1 MTGDYNSLLDNSPKR
16 FVGLKQVLRGITD
29 GTVWCVIVS
38 SDCEDFIKARIRKEA
53 KDKNVEIAKG
63 PAMADLGR
71 KVGIDVGA
79 AVVGL
84 VRE

>member
-1 MTGDYNSLLDNSPKR
+1 MTGDYGTLIDNSPKR

-38 SDCEDFIKARIRKEA
+38 SDCEEFIVARLREEA
-53 KDKNVEIAKG
+53 RGRDVEFAKG
-63 PAMADLGR
+63 PEMAVLGR

-79 AVVGL
+79 SVVGL
-84 VRE
+84 VR

>member
-1 MTGDYNSLLDNSPKR
+1 MTGDYNSLIDNSPNS

-29 GTVWCVIVS
+29 GTIWCVIVS
-38 SDCEDFIKARIRKEA
+38 SDCEGFIKAKLRDEA
-53 KDKNVEIAKG
+53 QGKGIELAKG
-63 PAMADLGR
+63 PTMAELGR

-84 VRE
+84 VR

>member
-38 SDCEDFIKARIRKEA
+38 SDCEEFIKERLRDQAAGKE
-53 KDKNVEIAKG
+53 VEFKKG
-63 PAMADLGR
+63 PDMSELG
-71 KVGIDVGA
+71 KISKIDVGA

-84 VRE
+84 LR

>member
-1 MTGDYNSLLDNSPKR
+1 MAGEYESLIDNSSKR

-38 SDCEDFIKARIRKEA
+38 SDCEEFIKTKLRNEARGKS
-53 KDKNVEIAKG
+53 VEFKKG
-63 PAMADLGR
+63 PEMTALGR

-84 VRE
+84 VR

>member
-1 MTGDYNSLLDNSPKR
+1 MTEDYNSLIDNSPNR

-38 SDCEDFIKARIRKEA
+38 SDCDDFIKERLREESRGR
-53 KDKNVEIAKG
+53 NVELVKG
-63 PAMADLGR
+63 PEMSDLGR
-71 KVGIDVGA
+71 KVGIDVSA

-84 VRE
+84 VR

>member
-1 MTGDYNSLLDNSPKR
+1 MTGEYSSLIDNSPKR

-38 SDCEDFIKARIRKEA
+38 SDCEEFIKARLYDEARGKE
-53 KDKNVEIAKG
+53 VEFKKG
-63 PAMADLGR
+63 PEMAALGK

-84 VRE
+84 VR

>member
-1 MTGDYNSLLDNSPKR
+1 MTGDFKSLIDNSPKR

-38 SDCEDFIKARIRKEA
+38 SDCEEFIKARLRDEA
-53 KDKNVEIAKG
+53 RDKKIELVKG
-63 PAMADLGR
+63 PSMADLGR
-71 KVGIDVGA
+71 KVKIDVGA

-84 VRE
+84 VR

>member
-1 MTGDYNSLLDNSPKR
+1 MAEDYKSLIDNSPKK

-38 SDCEDFIKARIRKEA
+38 SDCEEFIKERLHEA
-53 KDKNVEIAKG
+53 AAGREIAFREG
-63 PAMADLGR
+63 PEMSELGR
-71 KVGIDVGA
+71 VVKIDVGA

-84 VRE
+84 VR

>member
-1 MTGDYNSLLDNSPKR
+1 MTGDYNKLIDNSPKR

-38 SDCEDFIKARIRKEA
+38 SDCEEFIKARLREEA
-53 KDKNVEIAKG
+53 RDKKVELVKG
-63 PAMADLGR
+63 PSMADLGL
-71 KVGIDVGA
+71 KVDIDVGA

-84 VRE
+84 VR

>member
-1 MTGDYNSLLDNSPKR
+1 MTGEYDSLIDKSPKK

-38 SDCEDFIKARIRKEA
+38 SDCEDFIKARLRDEA
-53 KDKNVEIAKG
+53 RGKDVAFKNG
-63 PAMADLGR
+63 PEMAVLGR

-84 VRE
+84 VR

>member
-1 MTGDYNSLLDNSPKR
+1 MAGEYESLIDNSSKR

-38 SDCEDFIKARIRKEA
+38 SDCEEFIKTKLRDEARGKEV
-53 KDKNVEIAKG
+53 KFKKG
-63 PAMADLGR
+63 PEMTALGR

-84 VRE
+84 VR

>member
-1 MTGDYNSLLDNSPKR
+1 MAGEYESLIDNSSKR

-38 SDCEDFIKARIRKEA
+38 SDCDEFIKTKLRDEARGKEV
-53 KDKNVEIAKG
+53 KFKKG
-63 PAMADLGR
+63 PEMTVLGR

-84 VRE
+84 VR

>member
-1 MTGDYNSLLDNSPKR
+1 MTGEYEGLIDNSPKR

-29 GTVWCVIVS
+29 GTIWCVIVS
-38 SDCEDFIKARIRKEA
+38 SDCEEFIKAKLRKEA
-53 KDKNVEIAKG
+53 RGKDVEFKKG
-63 PAMADLGR
+63 PEMTVLGR

-84 VRE
+84 VR

>member
-1 MTGDYNSLLDNSPKR
+1 MTGEYDALIDNSPNR

-38 SDCEDFIKARIRKEA
+38 SDCEEFIKAKLREASHGKE
-53 KDKNVEIAKG
+53 VEFKKG
-63 PAMADLGR
+63 PEMTVLGR

-84 VRE
+84 VR

>member
-1 MTGDYNSLLDNSPKR
+1 MTGDYNSLIDNSSKR

-38 SDCEDFIKARIRKEA
+38 SDCEDFIKARLRDEARGKE
-53 KDKNVEIAKG
+53 VEFRKG
-63 PAMADLGR
+63 PEMTVLGR
-71 KVGIDVGA
+71 MVGIEVGA

-84 VRE
+84 VR

>member
-1 MTGDYNSLLDNSPKR
+1 MTGEYESLIDNSPKK

-38 SDCEDFIKARIRKEA
+38 SDCEGFIVDRLNGEARG
-53 KDKNVEIAKG
+53 KDVEFKKG
-63 PAMADLGR
+63 PEMAELGR
-71 KVGIDVGA
+71 TMRIDVGA

-84 VRE
+84 VR

>member
-1 MTGDYNSLLDNSPKR
+1 MAEDYNGLIDNSPNR

-38 SDCEDFIKARIRKEA
+38 SDCEEFIKTRLRKEA
-53 KDKNVEIAKG
+53 RGKGVEFKKG
-63 PAMADLGR
+63 PEMAVLGR

-84 VRE
+84 VR

>member
-38 SDCEDFIKARIRKEA
+38 SDCEEFIKSRLREQVVGKS
-53 KDKNVEIAKG
+53 VEFRKG
-63 PAMADLGR
+63 PEMSELGR
-71 KVGIDVGA
+71 MMRIDVGA

-84 VRE
+84 VR

>member
-1 MTGDYNSLLDNSPKR
+1 MAGEYESLIDNSSKR

-38 SDCEDFIKARIRKEA
+38 SDCEEFIKTKLRDEARGKEV
-53 KDKNVEIAKG
+53 KFKKG
-63 PAMADLGR
+63 AEMTVLGR

-84 VRE
+84 VR

>member
-1 MTGDYNSLLDNSPKR
+1 MADDYKKLIDNSPKKL
-16 FVGLKQVLRGITD
+16 VGLKQVLRGITD

-38 SDCEDFIKARIRKEA
+38 SDCEEFIKAKLREEA
-53 KDKNVEIAKG
+53 RGKGVEIKKG
-63 PAMADLGR
+63 PEMNVLGR

-84 VRE
+84 VR

>member
-1 MTGDYNSLLDNSPKR
+1 MADDYKKLIDNSSKKL
-16 FVGLKQVLRGITD
+16 VGLKQVLRGITD

-38 SDCEDFIKARIRKEA
+38 SDCEEFIRERLREGS
-53 KDKNVEIAKG
+53 VGREIEFRKG

-71 KVGIDVGA
+71 TMKIDVGA

-84 VRE
+84 VR

>member
-1 MTGDYNSLLDNSPKR
+1 MAGEYESLIDNSSKR

-38 SDCEDFIKARIRKEA
+38 SDCEEFIKTKLRDEARGKEI
-53 KDKNVEIAKG
+53 KFKKG
-63 PAMADLGR
+63 PEMTVLGR

-84 VRE
+84 VR